1 MKQIFESL
9 ELCVEIH
16 KMSSVPDIVFELDTR
31 KKSIEIR
38 IFPKGWEQFQ
48 NGNRADYIISDFN
61 DNKRLNLIIDKLI
74 TLKNKLVIK

>member
-1 MKQIFESL
+1 MKKIIKIL
-9 ELCVEIH
+9 ELCIEIN
-16 KMSSVPDIVFELDTR
+16 KISSVPDIVFELDTR

-48 NGNRADYIISDFN
+48 NGNRADYIISDFE

-74 TLKNKLVIK
+74 VLKEQVG

>member
-1 MKQIFESL
+1 MKKIIKIL
-9 ELCVEIH
+9 KLCIEIN
-16 KMSSVPDIVFELDTR
+16 KISSVPDIVFELDTR

-48 NGNRADYIISDFN
+48 NGNRADYIISDFE

-74 TLKNKLVIK
+74 LLKEKIG

>member
-1 MKQIFESL
+1 MKKIIKIL
-9 ELCVEIH
+9 ELCIEIN
-16 KMSSVPDIVFELDTR
+16 KISSVPDIVFELDTR

-48 NGNRADYIISDFN
+48 NGNRADYIISDFE

-74 TLKNKLVIK
+74 VLKEQVGD

>member
-1 MKQIFESL
+1 MKKIIKIL
-9 ELCVEIH
+9 ELCIEIN
-16 KMSSVPDIVFELDTR
+16 KISSVPDIVFELDTR

-48 NGNRADYIISDFN
+48 NGNRADYIISDFE

-74 TLKNKLVIK
+74 LLKEKIG